1 MKSLYINKL
10 VNVITESG
18 EKQKSEK
25 KVIQSFKN
33 LQKSTMKQPYTLL
46 QNAVKRL
53 IPIYRIQL
61 LTNKKRRKKNRK
73 IKKKA
78 CLVLNPLYRL
88 TLALKYVLKA
98 IRSQKTAKIDTV
110 LSNEIL
116 LTCQNKSNSLDLKL
130 KDHSQ
135 INRYYVRKFYRWKM

>member
-116 LTCQNKSNSLDLKL
+116 LTCQNKSNSLDIKL